1 MAGKGLWEIPYQ
13 GIRELKRAT
22 TLRIPLK
29 PLLAIPHVGSSAI
42 FSLIKFDKHSVKVH
56 CHFMELLN

>member
-1 MAGKGLWEIPYQ
+1 MASKGLREIPYKDT
-13 GIRELKRAT
+13 RTLKRAT

-29 PLLAIPHVGSSAI
+29 PLLAVPHVGSSTI

>member
-42 FSLIKFDKHSVKVH
+42 WIFWSIVYHDSG
-56 CHFMELLN
+56 